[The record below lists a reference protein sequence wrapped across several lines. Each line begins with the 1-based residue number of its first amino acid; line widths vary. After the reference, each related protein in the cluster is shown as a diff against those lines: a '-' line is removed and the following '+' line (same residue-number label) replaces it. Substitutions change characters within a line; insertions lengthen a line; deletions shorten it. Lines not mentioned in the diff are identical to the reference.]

1 MDNLGQK
8 FLNQPIE
15 AFITTFLFLVYLV
28 LLVPLYIRRQKNE
41 QQDQPFR
48 FDRIPKKLESLL
60 MNFGIITYSLL
71 MWILFYFMNRY
82 GFSSVQSSSNRK
94 SSELFFTIFGF
105 FGRFLAQN
113 SQVQRVQVH
122 MSDI

>member
-15 AFITTFLFLVYLV
+15 AFITSFLLLVYLV

-48 FDRIPKKLESLL
+48 FNRIPKSLESLL
-60 MNFGIITYSLL
+60 MNFGIITTYSLL
-71 MWILFYFMNRY
+71 MWILFYFMD
-82 GFSSVQSSSNRK
+82 SVSPIKFKSCSNRK

-105 FGRFLAQN
+105 FGRFFAQN
-113 SQVQRVQVH
+113 SQVQRVH

>member
-48 FDRIPKKLESLL
+48 FNRIPKSLESLL
-60 MNFGIITYSLL
+60 MNFGIITTYSLL

-105 FGRFLAQN
+105 FGRFFAQN
-113 SQVQRVQVH
+113 SQGQRVH